1 MPEGQTKREQKV
13 DRALIAFMSELAQYL
28 VAAGIGSARFASIV
42 RLAYFQAASAHGR
55 FTNERLNQSAVA
67 AMTGL
72 TRMQVRSFARQSAPL
87 PSETR
92 ERVDQVIEGWTTD
105 SRFATAEHLPRKLRI
120 TGRGNTFGFLAKIYG
135 ADVPARSLL
144 REMQRHGYVAVRDG
158 NVSLRRKV
166 HETCDEARVR
176 RISQALAAL
185 LRDAANSAPC
195 GTVRT
200 VTVETTYPA
209 TSEKGRHLLQRITS
223 DRLREFL
230 AGIEAAGVAAAL
242 EAPPGKKQKGKTT
255 RTRIALITEDL
266 L

>member
-1 MPEGQTKREQKV
+1 MPEGQAKREQKV

-42 RLAYFQAASAHGR
+42 RLAYFQAASTQAR

-72 TRMQVRSFARQSAPL
+72 TRMQVRAFARQTAPL
-87 PSETR
+87 PSEIR
-92 ERVDQVIEGWTTD
+92 ERLDHVIEGWATD
-105 SRFATAEHLPRKLRI
+105 SRFATADYMPRKLRI
-120 TGRGNTFGFLAKIYG
+120 TGRGNTFGVLAKIYG

-158 NVSLRRKV
+158 HVSLKKKA
-166 HETCDEARVR
+166 HETCDETRIR
-176 RISQALAAL
+176 RISQALAEL
-185 LRDAANSAPC
+185 LRDATSSASCANMRA
-195 GTVRT
+195 

-230 AGIEAAGVAAAL
+230 TGIEAAGVAAAL
-242 EAPPGKKQKGKTT
+242 ESPPGKKQKGRTT
-255 RTRIALITEDL
+255 RTRVALITEDL

>member
-1 MPEGQTKREQKV
+1 MQEGQTKREQKV
-13 DRALIAFMSELAQYL
+13 DRALVAFMSELAQYL
-28 VAAGIGSARFASIV
+28 VAAGIGSSRFASIA

-72 TRMQVRSFARQSAPL
+72 TRMQVRSFARQSVPL

-92 ERVDQVIEGWTTD
+92 DRLDQVIEGWTTD
-105 SRFATAEHLPRKLRI
+105 LRFATPDYLPRQLRI
-120 TGRGNTFGFLAKIYG
+120 AGRGNTFGFLAKIYG

-144 REMQRHGYVAVRDG
+144 REMQRHNFVSVRTG
-158 NVSLRRKV
+158 HVRLKKKA
-166 HETCDEARVR
+166 HETCDETRIR
-176 RISQALAAL
+176 RISLALTAL
-185 LRDAANSAPC
+185 LRDAASSAPC
-195 GTVRT
+195 STVRT
-200 VTVETTYPA
+200 VTLETTYPA
-209 TSEKGRHLLQRITS
+209 TSDKGRHLLQRITS

-230 AGIEAAGVAAAL
+230 AGIEAAGVAAAS
-242 EAPPGKKQKGKTT
+242 ESPPEKKQKGRTT